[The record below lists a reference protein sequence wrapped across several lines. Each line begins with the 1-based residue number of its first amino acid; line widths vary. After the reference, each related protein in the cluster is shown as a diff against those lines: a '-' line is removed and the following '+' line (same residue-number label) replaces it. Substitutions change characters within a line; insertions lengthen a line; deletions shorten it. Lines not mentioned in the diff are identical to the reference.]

1 MKYIKMG
8 VDSKKEIEKMGV
20 DSEWNFE
27 NSKLFRPSPC
37 FESLLLSKEVVD
49 CILIAHHISRI
60 VSLQRL
66 TFSKQRKSSVKGTSK
81 QQKHFTML
89 LYKAQSNIN
98 F

>member
-8 VDSKKEIEKMGV
+8 VDSKREIEKMGV

-27 NSKLFRPSPC
+27 NSKLSRPSTR

-60 VSLQRL
+60 VSFCRGLPSPSRGKVL
-66 TFSKQRKSSVKGTSK
+66 
-81 QQKHFTML
+81 
-89 LYKAQSNIN
+89 
-98 F
+98 